1 MKLLFDNNLSHK
13 LATRLDDIFPC
24 STHVM
29 IENLDEAE
37 DKDIWEFAKKNG
49 FTIVTKDADYNEINL
64 VRGFPPKVIWLR
76 IGNCKI
82 SDIEGIIR
90 KNAIIISEFDKNQKL
105 GIIEIN
111 KMPF

>member
-13 LATRLDDIFPC
+13 LVARLHDIFPG

-29 IENLDEAE
+29 LENMDEVQDE
-37 DKDIWEFAKKNG
+37 IIWEFAKAND

-64 VRGFPPKVIWLR
+64 INSFPPKVVWLR

-82 SDIEGIIR
+82 ADLERIVR
-90 KNAIIISEFDKNQKL
+90 KNHLIISEFCRDRNL
-105 GIIEIN
+105 GIIEIS
-111 KMPF
+111 